1 MKVSI
6 LDQFAADAINAP
18 AVVTGGSGCKPKKSK
33 SKKCKKS
40 KSKKS
45 KSSKSRPPA
54 CPPPPR
60 W

>member
-6 LDQFAADAINAP
+6 LDQFATDAINAP
-18 AVVTGGSGCKPKKSK
+18 AVVTGGGACKAKSK
-33 SKKCKKS
+33 SKKSKKS

-45 KSSKSRPPA
+45 HKSRSKGGGCSP
-54 CPPPPR
+54 CK